1 VPARWTPS
9 RDAVLRCF
17 GAAGLLGASTVPAGA
32 APGPA
37 ADTVMIVR
45 HAEKPHGEEA
55 PYGVTEEG
63 TENRASITVRG
74 WMRAGA
80 LADAFAHPGRWG
92 LPVPAAIYASRPGD
106 DTGLRCVET
115 VTPLARRLGVA
126 LDTSYARGEEERLA
140 AALRAGSG
148 PRLVAW
154 EHLSI
159 PAIVAHL
166 GAVAPQPAKGW
177 DGDRYDLIWCFVRGA
192 DGSWAFRPIAQ
203 QLLPGDASSA

>member
-17 GAAGLLGASTVPAGA
+17 GAAALLGAAPEPGA
-32 APGPA
+32 A
-37 ADTVMIVR
+37 TVMIVR
-45 HAEKPHGEEA
+45 HAEKPRGEEP
-55 PYGVTEEG
+55 PYGVAEDG
-63 TENRASITVRG
+63 TENRASLTVRG

-80 LADAFAHPGRWG
+80 LADAFVHPQRWSV
-92 LPVPAAIYASRPGD
+92 PVPAAIYAPHPGD
-106 DTGLRCVET
+106 GTGLRGVET
-115 VTPLARRLGVA
+115 VAPLARRLGIAV
-126 LDTSYARGEEERLA
+126 DTSYARGEEERLA

-148 PRLVAW
+148 ARLVAW

-166 GAVAPQPAKGW
+166 GTIVPEPQKGW

-192 DGSWAFRPIAQ
+192 DGGWMFRPIAQ
-203 QLLPGDASSA
+203 QLLSGDAPTA